1 MTDIEKAV
9 NLLQEVSTNLYNLEL
24 SRTYELGS
32 FAKEYVIQIRKSIDD
47 VLPTLDY

>member
-1 MTDIEKAV
+1 MTDIEKAI
-9 NLLQEVSTNLYNLEL
+9 NLLTEVSTDLYNLEL

-32 FAKEYVIQIRKSIDD
+32 FAKEYVNQIRKSIDE

>member
-24 SRTYELGS
+24 SGTYELGS
-32 FAKEYVIQIRKSIDD
+32 FAKEYVIEIRKSIDD
-47 VLPTLDY
+47 VLQTLDY

>member
-32 FAKEYVIQIRKSIDD
+32 IAKSYVNEIRKSIDE